1 MIREAGVV
9 ENEQRNFV
17 SVTPE
22 IFVVTLDS
30 FRHIAQ
36 AIRRNAEN
44 CVVVPP

>member
-17 SVTPE
+17 SISPE
-22 IFVVTLDS
+22 IFVVTLGS
-30 FRHIAQ
+30 LRYIAQ

-44 CVVVPP
+44 CV